1 MVGPQDEERDVGMTT
16 HTVQYDTLLNRT
28 RWWRAFLSAGS
39 SAGYLFVYSVW
50 YFYSKLEIT
59 GFVPT
64 MVYFGYMLVI
74 ALTFF
79 LLTGSSGF
87 FACFW

>member
-1 MVGPQDEERDVGMTT
+1 MPSDRG
-16 HTVQYDTLLNRT
+16 TLVT
-28 RWWRAFLSAGS
+28 GGGRWWRAFLSAGS
-39 SAGYLFVYSVW
+39 SAGYLFVYSIW
-50 YFYSKLEIT
+50 YYHSKLEIT
-59 GFVPT
+59 GFVST

>member
-1 MVGPQDEERDVGMTT
+1 MCDHLSVVVPLGNCLDA
-16 HTVQYDTLLNRT
+16 L

-50 YFYSKLEIT
+50 YFYSKLDIS
-59 GFVPT
+59 GFVST
-64 MVYFGYMLVI
+64 SVYFGYMLVI